1 MLLKNLKLDRVF
13 TFALAIV
20 IISGT
25 IFSGFALAT
34 NLFQK
39 TEAEITSK
47 TLILMKTIDAVWT
60 YTTEKVLPELEPKL
74 EKQFISETIPFY
86 SANEVFE
93 EFRENPEYQEYLY
106 REATLNPRNR
116 RDLAR
121 GYELGIIN
129 KFIENKN
136 LKELK
141 GLESVD
147 GIDFFYVA
155 RPRIVDSP
163 TCLKCHSTPKTAP
176 KSMLVQYGKENG
188 FGWNLGEIV
197 GSQIISIPV
206 STVFNQTY
214 ESFLNFMGFVLLGL
228 TISLFVVKIL
238 LSWLVVEPLNQ
249 MREVAEAIS
258 EGKKLEFEQKG
269 ENEIGSLAKAL
280 TRMKR
285 SFEYDNIE
293 KDRDPEEQSNGQEKQ
308 EN

>member
-1 MLLKNLKLDRVF
+1 MLLKNLKLDRIF

-25 IFSGFALAT
+25 LFSGFALGT
-34 NLFQK
+34 TLFQK
-39 TEAEITSK
+39 TETEITSK

-60 YTTEKVLPELEPKL
+60 YTSEKVLPELEPKL
-74 EKQFISETIPFY
+74 ENQFISETIPFY

-116 RDLAR
+116 RDLAK

-163 TCLKCHSTPKTAP
+163 TCLKCHSTPKAAP

-197 GSQIISIPV
+197 GAQIISIPV
-206 STVFNQTY
+206 STVFNETY
-214 ESFLNFMGFVLLGL
+214 QSFLNFMGFVLLGL
-228 TISLFVVKIL
+228 TISLFVVKTL
-238 LSWLVVEPLNQ
+238 LGWLVVEPLNQ
-249 MREVAEAIS
+249 MKEVAEAIS

-269 ENEIGSLAKAL
+269 KNEIGSLAKAL

-285 SFEYDNIE
+285 SFEYINLD
-293 KDRDPEEQSNGQEKQ
+293 KYSDPEEQSNGP